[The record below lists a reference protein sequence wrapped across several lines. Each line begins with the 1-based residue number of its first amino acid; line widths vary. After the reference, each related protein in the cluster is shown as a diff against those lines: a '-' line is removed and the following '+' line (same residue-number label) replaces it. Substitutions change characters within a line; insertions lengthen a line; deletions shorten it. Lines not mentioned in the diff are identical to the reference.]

1 MTFNLQEKL
10 LANYDSI
17 LDRAGV
23 SGRRLA
29 ERLHA
34 ISEIGLTTD
43 YGSNRPGY
51 SKEEQTAKLL
61 VLKWLREAGLHVYQ
75 DGAGNIIGRL
85 EGTSQNERTIMSGSH
100 VDSVPNGGHFDGVLG
115 VVSALEVVEAWRK
128 TGYQPRKSF
137 EIIVF
142 SDEEGARFDSG
153 LNGSEA
159 IVGNYDLQE
168 KIKQKDKMGHSFR
181 QVLENVGLSVD
192 TFSKAKRDLSNVDLF
207 VELHIEQGKRLE
219 QVDLPCGI
227 VTGIAG
233 PCWLE
238 VTFVG
243 EAGHA
248 GNTPMNHRK
257 DALLAA
263 SEFILNVNQLPSQV
277 SSSAVAT
284 VGRQMIKPNGVNVI
298 PGKVTLFV
306 DIRDIYQETR
316 DQLVDDIIKA
326 AYQIANKHQMTVNCH
341 ETSRVKPIAIEQETQ
356 SLLAEV
362 VQEQG
367 LKPFYL
373 PSGAGHDAMVMG
385 EKVPIAMLFV
395 RSRSGISHN
404 PKEWTD
410 LNDAVQAVHIL
421 KRFIE
426 MNQDK

>member
-263 SEFILNVNQLPSQV
+263 SEFILTVNQLPSQV

-306 DIRDIYQETR
+306 DIRDIYQDTR

>member
-306 DIRDIYQETR
+306 DIRDIYQDTR